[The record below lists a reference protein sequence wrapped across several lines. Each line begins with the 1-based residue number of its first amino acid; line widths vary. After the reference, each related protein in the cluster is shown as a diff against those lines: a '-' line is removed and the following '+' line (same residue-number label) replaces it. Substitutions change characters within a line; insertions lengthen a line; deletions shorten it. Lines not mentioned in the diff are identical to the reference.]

1 MAITNTVGDGGDTTK
16 GAEGDRGGP
25 KIYIVVQRYFGPA
38 KIVRNSPKICEVVRS
53 FLVMDIGMRE
63 Y

>member
-1 MAITNTVGDGGDTTK
+1 MAITNTVGDGGNTMK

-25 KIYIVVQRYFGPA
+25 KIYIVVRKYFGPA
-38 KIVRNSPKICEVVRS
+38 KTVRNSLKICEVVRS
-53 FLVMDIGMRE
+53 FLVMDIVMRE